1 MSRKYEPASEQ
12 ALADLSLDTEKVAT
26 LPEGAVHTV
35 FPRSAYYDPVIKS
48 QLASR
53 S

>member
-1 MSRKYEPASEQ
+1 MELNAFDAFPCPFIHLWT

-35 FPRSAYYDPVIKS
+35 FPHQPT
-48 QLASR
+48 
-53 S
+53 